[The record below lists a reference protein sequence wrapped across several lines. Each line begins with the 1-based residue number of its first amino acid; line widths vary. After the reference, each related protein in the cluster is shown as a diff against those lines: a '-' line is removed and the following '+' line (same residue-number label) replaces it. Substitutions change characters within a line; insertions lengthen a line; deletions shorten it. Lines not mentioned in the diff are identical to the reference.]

1 MENIKM
7 QPGKFYIT
15 TDDGKKLEFDG
26 VVEFKPDS
34 KESAPKLNKKQS
46 DLSFSGSGTFETP
59 IKKFLEAVFY
69 WGFREK
75 KKGRRDRYQKLK
87 Q

>member
-7 QPGKFYIT
+7 QPGRFYIT

-26 VVEFKPDS
+26 VVEFKPDAN
-34 KESAPKLNKKQS
+34 ESVPKLNKNLS
-46 DLSFSGSGTFETP
+46 DLSFSGAATFETP

-69 WGFREK
+69 WGFGK
-75 KKGRRDRYQKLK
+75 KKGRRDKYQRLK

>member
-15 TDDGKKLEFDG
+15 TDDGKRLEFEG
-26 VVEFKPDS
+26 VVEFEPDID
-34 KESAPKLNKKQS
+34 ESAPKLNKKLS
-46 DLSFSGSGTFETP
+46 DLSFSGSATFETP
-59 IKKFLEAVFY
+59 IKKFLEAVF
-69 WGFREK
+69 GSFRK
-75 KKGRRDRYQKLK
+75 KKGRRDKYQQFK

>member
-7 QPGKFYIT
+7 KPGKFYIT
-15 TDDGKKLEFDG
+15 TDTGKRLEFDG
-26 VVEFKPDS
+26 VVEFKPDTN
-34 KESAPKLNKKQS
+34 ESVPKLNKKLS
-46 DLSFSGSGTFETP
+46 DFSFSGSATFETP

-69 WGFREK
+69 WGFRK
-75 KKGRRDRYQKLK
+75 KKGRRNAFLKLK

>member
-7 QPGKFYIT
+7 QPGRFYIT

-26 VVEFKPDS
+26 VVEFKPGVDD
-34 KESAPKLNKKQS
+34 AVPKLNKKIS
-46 DLSFSGSGTFETP
+46 DLSFSGSATFVTP
-59 IKKFLEAVFY
+59 IKKFLEAVF
-69 WGFREK
+69 GSFRK
-75 KKGRRDRYQKLK
+75 KKGRRDKYQQFK

>member
-7 QPGKFYIT
+7 QPGRFYIT

-26 VVEFKPDS
+26 VVEFKPDTN
-34 KESAPKLNKKQS
+34 ESVPKLNKNLS

-59 IKKFLEAVFY
+59 IKQFIEAVF
-69 WGFREK
+69 GSFRK
-75 KKGRRDRYQKLK
+75 KKGRRDKYRRLK